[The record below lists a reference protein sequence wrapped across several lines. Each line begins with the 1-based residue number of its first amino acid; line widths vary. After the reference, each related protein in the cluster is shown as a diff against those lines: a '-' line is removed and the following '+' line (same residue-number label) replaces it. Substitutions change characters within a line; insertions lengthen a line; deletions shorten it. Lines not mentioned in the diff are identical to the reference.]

1 MKPNNQD
8 MEVKTPKAA
17 GTRPVLHGRV
27 RFGRFLIG
35 GVALVAMVAVA
46 MFSGNPLSNSN
57 EPLLA
62 SPESTTNP
70 NPGETKDVL
79 EPAGPEFAPKV
90 DRWVERGG
98 AAEYAVK
105 ISQQVYPEANPVVKE
120 AYLVPSYNP
129 VDAYGASVLDG
140 PVYLVPNTGEIPDS
154 VLAEIRRV
162 NPERLYFLG
171 SSSVVNPSLPPDIA
185 AKTGRIYGPTRVETA
200 IEIARHAFP
209 DGADTVYVTNGLG
222 GADMKGS
229 ADAAGAGV
237 LKGGPIVNITNA
249 ASAYQVAPL
258 VAALHPSQVVA
269 LGGPAVVP
277 DSALNTIA
285 GGIQHH
291 RWGGADRFQT
301 STMIA
306 SMAKQQMNNQGIT
319 PKKVYLVPGF
329 DLSYALVTGSVDNGV
344 ILMTRNSTDLRN
356 RQALDALGLK
366 DADVVIG
373 APEHLISNAA
383 AQVAVGALNPVSE
396 TNRVNPS
403 QLYCNYSLHPSQT
416 DANREV
422 YTFEAVNQIRAQH
435 GLPALQNHP
444 VIQDAARAWAQRMAR
459 TGVFE
464 HSSSDPSMKYANLYP
479 RGWRW
484 AAENIIGY
492 FKFTPAEYGQGA
504 ANLWYKSQG
513 HRDNMLSRR
522 ATHTGVGVATGAGY
536 AYAVQDFA
544 QY

>member
-8 MEVKTPKAA
+8 MEVKTPKAVGA
-17 GTRPVLHGRV
+17 RPVLHGRV

-46 MFSGNPLSNSN
+46 MFSGNPLSSSN

-79 EPAGPEFAPKV
+79 EPAGPGLV
-90 DRWVERGG
+90 RLGGGG
-98 AAEYAVK
+98 ATAYAVE
-105 ISQQVYPEANPVVKE
+105 ISKQAYPYPGVKE
-120 AYLVPSYNP
+120 AYLVPSYNA
-129 VDAYGASVLDG
+129 VDAFAASVLDG
-140 PVYLVPNTGEIPDS
+140 PVYLVPNTGAMPSS
-154 VLAEIRRV
+154 VAEEIRRV
-162 NPERLYFLG
+162 NPEKLYVLG
-171 SSSVVNPSLPPDIA
+171 GPGVISPSLPPDIDK
-185 AKTGRIYGPTRVETA
+185 KTERIYGSTRVETA
-200 IEIARHAFP
+200 IAIARHAFP
-209 DGADTVYVTNGLG
+209 NGADTVYVTNGLG
-222 GADMKGS
+222 GRDMKGS

-258 VAALHPSQVVA
+258 VAALHPRQVIA

-277 DSALNTIA
+277 DSALNIIA
-285 GGIQHH
+285 GGIPHY

-301 STMIA
+301 STIIA
-306 SMAKQQMNNQGIT
+306 SMAKQQMRSQGIT
-319 PKKVYLVPGF
+319 PSKVFLVPGF
-329 DLSYALVTGSVDNGV
+329 DLSYALVTGSIDNGV
-344 ILMTRNSTDLRN
+344 ILMTRNSTDYRN

-366 DADVVIG
+366 EADVFIG
-373 APEHLISNAA
+373 APEHLISTSA
-383 AQVAVGALNPVSE
+383 AQVTVGALNPVSE

-403 QLYCNYSLHPSQT
+403 QLYCNYSLHPTQT
-416 DANREV
+416 DADREV
-422 YTFEAVNQIRAQH
+422 FAFEAVNQIRAQH

-464 HSSSDPSMKYANLYP
+464 HSSSVPSMKYANLYP
-479 RGWRW
+479 SGWRW
-484 AAENIIGY
+484 AAENIIAY
-492 FKFTPAEYGQGA
+492 WKVSPAKYGQGVA
-504 ANLWYKSQG
+504 DMWYRSDKG
-513 HRDNMLSRR
+513 HRDNMLSSR